1 MRNLLLMYSPFSR
14 RHVDP
19 EYRYCLDMN
28 NNRRTFISGSLAGF
42 AWLITGG
49 KVSAD
54 SPAISAGAPCKVKG
68 RQRTVNGV
76 TFVCRQQ
83 KGKLVW
89 RRSPAVAQD
98 VVFTSR
104 VLDGPALEL
113 GKTRVVDV
121 AVPGGGVTGVVLTRT
136 EQGVTAL
143 RVNCTHQGFP
153 VMRVGKVLECELHG
167 SRFEPATGEVVLG
180 PAVRPLTRYEVVEQ
194 DGGIFVTVRN
204 S

>member
-1 MRNLLLMYSPFSR
+1 MNNSR
-14 RHVDP
+14 RAF
-19 EYRYCLDMN
+19 L
-28 NNRRTFISGSLAGF
+28 TASLAGF
-42 AWLITGG
+42 TWMFTGG
-49 KVSAD
+49 NAD
-54 SPAISAGAPCKVKG
+54 AGSPAVTAGAPCKVKG

-76 TFVCRQQ
+76 TFVCKQE
-83 KGKLVW
+83 KKKLVW
-89 RRSPAVAQD
+89 RRTPTV
-98 VVFTSR
+98 VEELVFTAR
-104 VLDGPALEL
+104 VLDGAALEL
-113 GKTRVVDV
+113 GKTQVVDV
-121 AVPGGGVTGVVLTRT
+121 AVPGGGLTGVVLTRT

-180 PAVRPLTRYEVVEQ
+180 PAARPLQRYEVVEK

>member
-1 MRNLLLMYSPFSR
+1 MFN
-14 RHVDP
+14 
-19 EYRYCLDMN
+19 
-28 NNRRTFISGSLAGF
+28 
-42 AWLITGG
+42 GG
-49 KVSAD
+49 
-54 SPAISAGAPCKVKG
+54 SAGAVSPTITAGSPCKVKG

-89 RRSPAVAQD
+89 RRTPTV
-98 VVFTSR
+98 VEELVFTAR
-104 VLDGPALEL
+104 VLDGAALEL
-113 GKTRVVDV
+113 GKTQIVDV
-121 AVPGGGVTGVVLTRT
+121 AVPGGGTTGVVLTRT

-143 RVNCTHQGFP
+143 RVNCTHVGVP

-180 PAVRPLTRYEVVEQ
+180 PAVRPLQRYEVSEA

>member
-1 MRNLLLMYSPFSR
+1 
-14 RHVDP
+14 
-19 EYRYCLDMN
+19 MN
-28 NNRRTFISGSLAGF
+28 NNRRAFISGSLAGF

-49 KVSAD
+49 KASAG
-54 SPAISAGAPCKVKG
+54 SPAIRAGAPCKVKG
-68 RQRTVNGV
+68 RQRTVKGV
-76 TFVCRQQ
+76 TFVCRQE
-83 KGKLVW
+83 KRKLVW
-89 RRSPAVAQD
+89 RRMPATAKK

-104 VLDGPALEL
+104 VLDGAALEI

-143 RVNCTHQGFP
+143 RVNCTHAGFP
-153 VMRVGKVLECELHG
+153 VARVGKILECDQHG
-167 SRFEPATGEVVLG
+167 SRFDPATGEVVLG
-180 PAVRPLTRYEVVEQ
+180 PAVRPLTRYEVLEQ

>member
-1 MRNLLLMYSPFSR
+1 MNNSR
-14 RHVDP
+14 RAF
-19 EYRYCLDMN
+19 L
-28 NNRRTFISGSLAGF
+28 TGSLAGF

-49 KVSAD
+49 KASAG
-54 SPAISAGAPCKVKG
+54 SPAITAGAPCKVKG

-89 RRSPAVAQD
+89 RRMPAVAQE

-104 VLDGPALEL
+104 VLDGAALEL

-153 VMRVGKVLECELHG
+153 VMQVGRILECELHG
-167 SRFEPATGEVVLG
+167 SRFDPATGEVVLG
-180 PAVRPLTRYEVVEQ
+180 PAARPLTRYEVVEQ

>member
-1 MRNLLLMYSPFSR
+1 MNNSR
-14 RHVDP
+14 RAF
-19 EYRYCLDMN
+19 L
-28 NNRRTFISGSLAGF
+28 TASLTGF
-42 AWLITGG
+42 AWMFNGG
-49 KVSAD
+49 
-54 SPAISAGAPCKVKG
+54 SAGAVSPTITAGSPCKVKG

-76 TFVCRQQ
+76 TYVCRQQ

-89 RRSPAVAQD
+89 RRTPAV
-98 VVFTSR
+98 VEELVFTAR
-104 VLDGPALEL
+104 VLDGAALEL
-113 GKTRVVDV
+113 GKTQIVDV
-121 AVPGGGVTGVVLTRT
+121 AVPGGGTTGVVLTRT

-180 PAVRPLTRYEVVEQ
+180 PASRSLQRYEVSEA

>member
-1 MRNLLLMYSPFSR
+1 MNNSR
-14 RHVDP
+14 RAF
-19 EYRYCLDMN
+19 L
-28 NNRRTFISGSLAGF
+28 TASLAGF
-42 AWLITGG
+42 AWMFNGG
-49 KVSAD
+49 N
-54 SPAISAGAPCKVKG
+54 AGAVSPTITAGSPCKTKG

-89 RRSPAVAQD
+89 RRTPAV
-98 VVFTSR
+98 VEELVFTAR
-104 VLDGPALEL
+104 VLDGAALEL
-113 GKTRVVDV
+113 GKTQIVDV
-121 AVPGGGVTGVVLTRT
+121 AVPGGGTTGVVLTRT

-180 PAVRPLTRYEVVEQ
+180 PAARPLQRYEVKEA

>member
-1 MRNLLLMYSPFSR
+1 MNNSR
-14 RHVDP
+14 RAF
-19 EYRYCLDMN
+19 L
-28 NNRRTFISGSLAGF
+28 TASLAGF
-42 AWLITGG
+42 TWMFTGG
-49 KVSAD
+49 N
-54 SPAISAGAPCKVKG
+54 AGAASPTITAGSPCKTKG

-89 RRSPAVAQD
+89 RRTPAV
-98 VVFTSR
+98 VEELVFTAR
-104 VLDGPALEL
+104 VLDGAALEL
-113 GKTRVVDV
+113 GKTQIVDV
-121 AVPGGGVTGVVLTRT
+121 AVPGGGTTGVVLTRT

-180 PAVRPLTRYEVVEQ
+180 PAARPLQRYEVKEA

>member
-1 MRNLLLMYSPFSR
+1 
-14 RHVDP
+14 
-19 EYRYCLDMN
+19 MN
-28 NNRRTFISGSLAGF
+28 NNRRAFISGSLAGF

-49 KVSAD
+49 KASAD

-89 RRSPAVAQD
+89 RRMPAVAQE

-104 VLDGPALEL
+104 VLDGAALEL

-143 RVNCTHQGFP
+143 RVNCTHAGFP

-180 PAVRPLTRYEVVEQ
+180 PAVRPLQRYEVVEK

>member
-1 MRNLLLMYSPFSR
+1 MNNSR
-14 RHVDP
+14 RAF
-19 EYRYCLDMN
+19 L
-28 NNRRTFISGSLAGF
+28 TASLAGF
-42 AWLITGG
+42 TWMFTGG
-49 KVSAD
+49 N
-54 SPAISAGAPCKVKG
+54 AGAASPTITAGSPCKTKG

-89 RRSPAVAQD
+89 RRTPAV
-98 VVFTSR
+98 VEELVFTAR
-104 VLDGPALEL
+104 VLDGTALEL
-113 GKTRVVDV
+113 GKTQVVDV
-121 AVPGGGVTGVVLTRT
+121 AVPGGGTTGVVLTRT

-180 PAVRPLTRYEVVEQ
+180 PAARPLQRYVVSEA

>member
-1 MRNLLLMYSPFSR
+1 MA
-14 RHVDP
+14 
-19 EYRYCLDMN
+19 
-28 NNRRTFISGSLAGF
+28 SLAGF
-42 AWLITGG
+42 AWMFNGGSAGAVSPTIT
-49 KVSAD
+49 
-54 SPAISAGAPCKVKG
+54 AGAPCKVKG

-89 RRSPAVAQD
+89 RRTPAV
-98 VVFTSR
+98 VEELVFTAR
-104 VLDGPALEL
+104 VLDGAALEL
-113 GKTRVVDV
+113 GKTQIVDV
-121 AVPGGGVTGVVLTRT
+121 AVPGGGTTGVVLTRT

-143 RVNCTHQGFP
+143 RVNCTHAGFP

-167 SRFEPATGEVVLG
+167 SRFEPATGQVVLG
-180 PAVRPLTRYEVVEQ
+180 PAARPLQRYEVSEA

>member
-1 MRNLLLMYSPFSR
+1 M
-14 RHVDP
+14 D
-19 EYRYCLDMN
+19 

-49 KVSAD
+49 NAD
-54 SPAISAGAPCKVKG
+54 AGSPAISAGAPCKVKG

-76 TFVCRQQ
+76 TFVCRQE
-83 KGKLVW
+83 KRKLVW
-89 RRSPAVAQD
+89 RRTPAV
-98 VVFTSR
+98 VEELVFTAR
-104 VLDGPALEL
+104 VLDGAALEL
-113 GKTRVVDV
+113 GKSQVVDV
-121 AVPGGGVTGVVLTRT
+121 AVPGGGLTGVVLTRT

-143 RVNCTHQGFP
+143 RVNCTHQGVP

-180 PAVRPLTRYEVVEQ
+180 PAVRPLQRYEVVEK